1 MIKFYNSV
9 TMRIS
14 KNIKER
20 KMDSQKMQFHKEAF
34 DKIPEAKRKRVLDA
48 ATDEFATYGFENTSI
63 QQIAKRAEISVGS
76 VYKYFENKDELFA
89 MVVKENLS
97 LLEELLLHHSS
108 SDEDVMVKAESV
120 LKELLKF
127 SKKHPQLIKL
137 YCAITTGN
145 NTEFSRLLAQ
155 RVESISAKV
164 YTEVI
169 EKAQL
174 SGDARKDIDPKFFA
188 FLLNNVFMMLQFSIS
203 CDYYKERFKVYM
215 GEDVENKDGFIIEQ
229 TLKFVKAAF
238 K

>member
-1 MIKFYNSV
+1 
-9 TMRIS
+9 
-14 KNIKER
+14 
-20 KMDSQKMQFHKEAF
+20 MDSQKMQFHKEAF

-215 GEDVENKDGFIIEQ
+215 GEDVENKDDFIIEQ
-229 TLKFVKAAF
+229 TLKFIKAAF

>member
-1 MIKFYNSV
+1 
-9 TMRIS
+9 
-14 KNIKER
+14 
-20 KMDSQKMQFHKEAF
+20 MDSQEMQFHKEAF

-48 ATDEFATYGFENTSI
+48 ATEEFATYGFENTSI
-63 QQIAKRAEISVGS
+63 QQIAKKAEISVGS

-97 LLEELLLHHSS
+97 LLEELLLHHLSS
-108 SDEDVMVKAESV
+108 SEDVIVKAESV

-145 NTEFSRLLAQ
+145 NTEFSRVLAQ

-169 EKAQL
+169 EKAQG
-174 SGDARKDIDPKFFA
+174 SGDVRKDIDPKFFA
-188 FLLNNVFMMLQFSIS
+188 FLLDNVFMMLQFTIS
-203 CDYYKERFKVYM
+203 CDYYKERFKVYL
-215 GEDVENKDGFIIEQ
+215 GEDIENKDDFIIEQ
-229 TLKFVKAAF
+229 TLKFIKAAF

>member
-1 MIKFYNSV
+1 
-9 TMRIS
+9 
-14 KNIKER
+14 
-20 KMDSQKMQFHKEAF
+20 MDSQEMQFHKEAF
-34 DKIPEAKRKRVLDA
+34 DKIPEEKRKRILDA
-48 ATDEFATYGFENTSI
+48 ATDEFANYGFENTSI

-89 MVVKENLS
+89 MVVKENLT

-108 SDEDVMVKAESV
+108 SNEDVIVKAEKV

-169 EKAQL
+169 EKAQ
-174 SGDARKDIDPKFFA
+174 STGDVRKDIDPKFFA
-188 FLLNNVFMMLQFSIS
+188 FLLDNVFMMLQFSTS
-203 CDYYKERFKVYM
+203 CDYYKERFKVYL
-215 GEDVENKDGFIIEQ
+215 GEDVENKDDFIIEQ
-229 TLKFVKAAF
+229 TLKFIKAAF

>member
-1 MIKFYNSV
+1 
-9 TMRIS
+9 
-14 KNIKER
+14 
-20 KMDSQKMQFHKEAF
+20 MDFQEMQFHKEAF
-34 DKIPEAKRKRVLDA
+34 DKIPEEKRKRILDA
-48 ATDEFATYGFENTSI
+48 ATDEFANYGFENTSI

-89 MVVKENLS
+89 MVVKENLT

-108 SDEDVMVKAESV
+108 SNEDVIVKAEKV

-169 EKAQL
+169 EKAQ
-174 SGDARKDIDPKFFA
+174 STGDVRKDIDPKFFA
-188 FLLNNVFMMLQFSIS
+188 FLLDNVFMMLQFSTS
-203 CDYYKERFKVYM
+203 CDYYKERFKVYL
-215 GEDVENKDGFIIEQ
+215 GEDVENKDDFIIEQ
-229 TLKFVKAAF
+229 TLKFIKAAF

>member
-1 MIKFYNSV
+1 MIKFYN
-9 TMRIS
+9 
-14 KNIKER
+14 NIVKLDYYAKEQT
-20 KMDSQKMQFHKEAF
+20 MDSQEMQFHKEAF
-34 DKIPEAKRKRVLDA
+34 DKIPEEKRKRILDA
-48 ATDEFATYGFENTSI
+48 ATDEFANYGFENTSI

-89 MVVKENLS
+89 MVVKENLT

-108 SDEDVMVKAESV
+108 SNEDVIVKAEKV

-169 EKAQL
+169 EKAQ
-174 SGDARKDIDPKFFA
+174 STGDVRKDIDPKFFA
-188 FLLNNVFMMLQFSIS
+188 FLLDNVFMMLQFSTS
-203 CDYYKERFKVYM
+203 CDYYKERFKVYL
-215 GEDVENKDGFIIEQ
+215 GEDVENKDDFIIEQ
-229 TLKFVKAAF
+229 TLKFIKAAF

>member
-1 MIKFYNSV
+1 MCIP
-9 TMRIS
+9 
-14 KNIKER
+14 KNIKEQ
-20 KMDSQKMQFHKEAF
+20 KMDSQEMQFHKEAF
-34 DKIPEAKRKRVLDA
+34 DKIPEAKRKRILDA

-89 MVVKENLS
+89 MVVKENLL

-108 SDEDVMVKAESV
+108 SNEDIMVKAESV

-127 SKKHPQLIKL
+127 AKKHPQLIKL

-164 YTEVI
+164 YSEVI
-169 EKAQL
+169 ENAQ
-174 SGDARKDIDPKFFA
+174 STGDVRKDIDPKFFA
-188 FLLNNVFMMLQFSIS
+188 FLLDNVFMMLQFSIS
-203 CDYYKERFKVYM
+203 CDYYKERFKVYV
-215 GEDVENKDGFIIEQ
+215 GEDIEKKDDLIISQ
-229 TLKFVKAAF
+229 TLKFIKAAF

>member
-1 MIKFYNSV
+1 
-9 TMRIS
+9 
-14 KNIKER
+14 
-20 KMDSQKMQFHKEAF
+20 MDSQKMQFHKEAF
-34 DKIPEAKRKRVLDA
+34 DKIPEAKRKRDLDA

>member
-1 MIKFYNSV
+1 
-9 TMRIS
+9 
-14 KNIKER
+14 
-20 KMDSQKMQFHKEAF
+20 MDSQEMQFHKEAF
-34 DKIPEAKRKRVLDA
+34 DKIPEDKRKRVLDA
-48 ATDEFATYGFENTSI
+48 ATDEFANYGFENTSI

-89 MVVKENLS
+89 MVVKENLT

-108 SDEDVMVKAESV
+108 SSEDVIVKAEKV

-127 SKKHPQLIKL
+127 AKKHPQLIKL

-169 EKAQL
+169 EKAQ
-174 SGDARKDIDPKFFA
+174 STGDVRKDIDPKFFA
-188 FLLNNVFMMLQFSIS
+188 FLLDNVFMMLQFSTS
-203 CDYYKERFKVYM
+203 CDYYKERFKVYL
-215 GEDVENKDGFIIEQ
+215 GEDIENKEDFILEQ
-229 TLKFVKAAF
+229 TLKFIKAAF

>member
-1 MIKFYNSV
+1 
-9 TMRIS
+9 
-14 KNIKER
+14 
-20 KMDSQKMQFHKEAF
+20 MDSQEMQFHKEAF
-34 DKIPEAKRKRVLDA
+34 DKIPEEKRKRVLDA
-48 ATDEFATYGFENTSI
+48 ATDEFANYGFENTSI

-89 MVVKENLS
+89 MVVKENLT

-108 SDEDVMVKAESV
+108 SSEDVIVKAEKV

-127 SKKHPQLIKL
+127 AKKHPQLIKL

-169 EKAQL
+169 EKAQ
-174 SGDARKDIDPKFFA
+174 STGDVRKDIDPKFFA
-188 FLLNNVFMMLQFSIS
+188 FLLDNVFMMLQFSTS
-203 CDYYKERFKVYM
+203 CDYYKERFKVYL
-215 GEDVENKDGFIIEQ
+215 GEDIENKEDFILEQ
-229 TLKFVKAAF
+229 TLKFIKAAF

>member
-1 MIKFYNSV
+1 
-9 TMRIS
+9 
-14 KNIKER
+14 
-20 KMDSQKMQFHKEAF
+20 MDSQEMQFHKEAF
-34 DKIPEAKRKRVLDA
+34 DKIPEEKRKRVLDA
-48 ATDEFATYGFENTSI
+48 ATDEFANYGFENTSI

-89 MVVKENLS
+89 MVVKENLT

-108 SDEDVMVKAESV
+108 SGEDVIVKAEKV

-169 EKAQL
+169 EKAQ
-174 SGDARKDIDPKFFA
+174 STGDVRKDIDPKFFA
-188 FLLNNVFMMLQFSIS
+188 FLLDNVFMMLQFSTS
-203 CDYYKERFKVYM
+203 CDYYKERFKVYL
-215 GEDVENKDGFIIEQ
+215 GEDIENKEDFILEQ
-229 TLKFVKAAF
+229 TLKFIKAAF

>member
-1 MIKFYNSV
+1 
-9 TMRIS
+9 
-14 KNIKER
+14 
-20 KMDSQKMQFHKEAF
+20 MDSQKMQFHKEAF